1 MATMIPL
8 KKTGRDDMK
17 KSTRSENLS
26 NNGRRKERMTIT
38 IYTNVIIIEMAIRD
52 RVIFNLDV
60 TS

>member
-26 NNGRRKERMTIT
+26 NDGRRNERMTRK
-38 IYTNVIIIEMAIRD
+38 IYTNVAIIEMAIRD
-52 RVIFNLDV
+52 RVVFNLDV